1 MAMQLVALFMAIAAA
16 VFFHEA
22 GHWLAARM
30 FGHTLQFTF
39 DWGEWHVVLFG
50 NPVIVK
56 IPRFMWDMPE
66 IVLWKQR
73 IIAAAGFV
81 FEVGLALFLMPVGGI
96 MCLYYLAFCA
106 VHLSLYMQ
114 YAVCR

>member
-1 MAMQLVALFMAIAAA
+1 MAMQLIALFMAIAAA
-16 VFFHEA
+16 VFFHKA

-50 NPVIVK
+50 NPVSVK

-73 IIAAAGFV
+73 IIAAAGLPRGV
-81 FEVGLALFLMPVGGI
+81 DRRIKASATTQRGAE
-96 MCLYYLAFCA
+96 
-106 VHLSLYMQ
+106 
-114 YAVCR
+114 